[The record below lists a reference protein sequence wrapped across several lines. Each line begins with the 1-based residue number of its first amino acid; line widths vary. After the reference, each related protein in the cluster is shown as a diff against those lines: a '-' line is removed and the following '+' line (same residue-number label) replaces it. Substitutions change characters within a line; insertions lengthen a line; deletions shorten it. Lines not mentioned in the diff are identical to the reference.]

1 MPRRILTHQ
10 QPSVNTLHRR
20 GNAVTKSGF
29 CFLLASALMVLGTPA
44 YAAGPT
50 PSPSASPGSAATSG
64 GHGGS
69 GAQGDSA
76 TGVGAS
82 HAKVAATS
90 APGSS
95 AKSSSNAA
103 QSAVAKAEADASA
116 QAKTAGKP
124 VPVDAA
130 TTEKDTLTANPD
142 GTFTLTASSMP
153 VRVRKQGTW
162 TPIDLGLVK
171 NADGTWGPAA
181 ASVPVAFSAGGTGP
195 LLTETDPASGK
206 TISVSWPSALPSPT
220 ISGNSATYPSVLPGV
235 DLRVEAVDTGY
246 REILVVH
253 DAAAAADP
261 GLKALK
267 FRISSGSGVDLASDG
282 HGGLFGRDHSSH
294 TALFTASD
302 PMEWD
307 STPGPLG
314 AAGPDQIPAT
324 GNLAPVTAT
333 TSTSATNATM
343 TLAADP
349 AGIKHKVTYPL
360 YVDPEIQP
368 TSTNYY
374 EIADFGGAWPSSS
387 GATSL
392 TAANGNKAPW
402 NSELELGVCSLNC
415 YYSWNGTGH
424 STYQDIDY
432 FRFDTSALAAKNGE
446 NPTITSSQFTDAVT
460 GWGGGSGCST
470 DAIALHSVTA
480 DIATTHP
487 TWSNQYLYGEIQS
500 GGGMCAGSTINLNT
514 IGTHG
519 YEAGY
524 TQVNVALTAN
534 YQSPD
539 SNKNYWT
546 VSDTATLSVVF
557 NYTPPAPS
565 TPTMDGAV
573 TCTATTYVS
582 STTPTF
588 HTVGTDIN
596 PSPLNIKENF
606 QVDDSTGAT
615 TVASG
620 TSGQIAN
627 GATASWTASPPLSNG
642 TAYEVHASTTN
653 IVPSGT
659 GGAPALTGPYSGW
672 LPFTVLSALPSAA
685 PTISSFDYPPSQW
698 GQPTGSPGIFT
709 VDDAGATNIAGFA
722 YSIDGGAGT
731 EPVPG
736 TDTSASQCDYLADG
750 GTGTSSTSNNITTG
764 SLELVSGSSAQIR
777 VPAGLAAGR
786 HTLYVRSFDFAH
798 NASAETSYAFY
809 VSPNYQGTSQPV
821 SITNGDTLVASATG
835 TNASLVETQA
845 NCCNVSWR
853 SGKQLYFGGTASGQ
867 SFTVS
872 FSVPDTGTWQLGANM
887 TTSYNFG
894 QLQFDL
900 DGSTNLGNTASEP
913 FDGYTSIVSLEY
925 VDLGTP
931 YLTAGTHTLT
941 VTVVGKNSA
950 SSSYHAGIDYL
961 ELNPTNR
968 YQAVGLSHTAPT
980 AGEVITQSWTWA
992 SDRWLDNQQLMLHNS
1007 TQGASFT
1014 VTFNAPVESDY
1025 ALGVHLTEAN
1035 DYGTVRF
1042 DLDPDTSN
1050 TNLGGTATT
1059 PIDAYNSYVTAK
1071 YYFLGGVHLTAGDHV
1086 LKLTVVGTD
1095 SQAVNNKYNAGL
1107 DYLQVAPVTG
1117 ATETS
1122 LTAAMNN
1129 HGMTSDGS
1137 STTASFDLSGLNN
1150 LSIDTLTAAGLTP
1163 GTTSGPGATFSLGG
1177 ATFTMPQLPSST
1189 SPNAGDDNVI
1199 MDGQTIPL
1207 PAVSATGVAL
1217 LLASTC
1223 SASPQATATIKYTS
1237 GGPQASQPTL
1247 ASVPDW
1253 IGGPSDT
1260 AAVVLPYRDQGST
1273 STAYTTNQPKLYE
1286 EILPVNPNGTLDS
1299 ITLPLLSNTFLPGV
1313 CSQGLHLLAIG
1324 TRGTAAGP
1332 SGTAWVGA
1340 QASPMDEAI
1349 TPTGG
1354 SLSNTTLRQ
1363 SVTLGL
1369 PCSVTNACSGQ
1380 QVRIHLS
1387 NAHATAPV
1395 TFDAATIAA
1404 QSTGQA
1410 TVAAPVALSFGTGNS
1425 ASVTIPAGG
1434 DVYSNPVAL
1443 PASSSG
1449 TGALT
1454 VSLHIPGSVTR
1465 VPIHNTAAV
1474 STYTATGNQ
1483 TGNTDGS
1490 AFTAANSV
1498 SGQYYLAGIDATDT
1512 TATDGTVVVLGDQ
1525 GATNVPAGGGSTWVD
1540 DLPAA
1545 MNSAGVSLPGGV
1557 VSTSSGGIVPA
1568 PTDRW
1573 NLDEGSGTTA
1583 HDAGPGLHNATLTGS
1598 PTWAGASPGS
1608 GVTRGSLAFDGSSD
1622 YALTSGTVLDTAKSF
1637 TVSAW
1642 AYPTAASHFGTIATE
1657 CGTNHCAMYLEENT
1671 SGEWEFAAEN
1681 SDAATSTVAEVNTA
1695 TPVTLNTW
1703 THVVGV
1709 FDANAMTVTLYV
1721 NGALVGTSG
1730 TSAAFTATNPL
1741 VIGGA
1746 DYGSG
1751 GIDADWEGN
1760 LADIRVWNQA
1770 LTASQ
1775 VSEVYN
1781 DGGAGALTTANALTT
1796 LKQDTAGEPNVR
1808 DIVLSVGANDVLE
1821 GTSAATIENN
1831 IVNLVS
1837 AAGSLYTQNQS
1848 NKLAQVFVTTIAPLG
1863 LPAGDP
1869 REQVRTAVNTWIT
1882 TTYTNGQS
1890 IDIAASTANGG
1901 VSDPSNPNEI
1911 APTLLSSGVPNASY
1925 YSAIAR
1931 QAASTISAAIPP
1943 IQLIVK
1949 GGR

>member
-1 MPRRILTHQ
+1 MPYRILTQQ

-20 GNAVTKSGF
+20 RGALGKSGF
-29 CFLLASALMVLGTPA
+29 CLVLASALMALGTPA
-44 YAAGPT
+44 YASGAAS
-50 PSPSASPGSAATSG
+50 PSPSASAGPTTTSG
-64 GHGGS
+64 GRNGS
-69 GAQGDSA
+69 GGQGGSA
-76 TGVGAS
+76 TGIGAS
-82 HAKVAATS
+82 HAKTAAAPKTGTS
-90 APGSS
+90 AKAS
-95 AKSSSNAA
+95 ASAA
-103 QSAVAKAEADASA
+103 QSAVAKAEAAAGA
-116 QAKTAGKP
+116 QAKATGQP

-130 TTEKDTLTANPD
+130 TTEKDTLTANPN

-153 VRVRKQGTW
+153 VRVREHGTW
-162 TPIDLGLVK
+162 TPVDLDLVK
-171 NADGTWGPAA
+171 STDGKSWAPSA

-206 TISVSWPSALPSPT
+206 TISVSWPSALPSPA

-246 REILVVH
+246 REVLVVH

-267 FRISSGSGVDLASDG
+267 FKITSGSGVDLASDG
-282 HGGLFGRDHSSH
+282 HGGLFGRDRSSH
-294 TALFTASD
+294 ADLFTATN

-314 AAGPDQIPAT
+314 AAGPDQIPDT
-324 GNLAPVTAT
+324 GDLAPVTSTASTGTTDAT
-333 TSTSATNATM
+333 L
-343 TLAADP
+343 TLAAGRT
-349 AGIKHKVTYPL
+349 GINHPVTYPL
-360 YVDPEIQP
+360 YIDPEIQP

-374 EIADFGGAWPSSS
+374 EIADFGGAWPSSA

-415 YYSWNGTGH
+415 YYDWDGTGH

-432 FRFDTSALAAKNGE
+432 FRFDTGVLAAKNGE
-446 NPTITSSQFTDAVT
+446 NPTVKSSQFTDAVN

-470 DAIALHSVTA
+470 DAIALHSVTE

-500 GGGMCAGSTINLNT
+500 GGGMCAGSTIDLNT

-524 TQVNVALTAN
+524 TQVNIALTAN
-534 YQSPD
+534 DQSPD

-546 VSDTATLSVVF
+546 VSDQAKLTVVF
-557 NYTPPAPS
+557 NYTPPAPA
-565 TPTMDGAV
+565 TPTVDGAV
-573 TCTATTYVS
+573 TCTSTRYVS
-582 STTPTF
+582 SATPTF

-596 PSPLNIKENF
+596 PSPLDVKENF

-615 TVASG
+615 TAASG
-620 TSGQIAN
+620 TSGQ
-627 GATASWTASPPLSNG
+627 TASGGTATWTSPALSNA
-642 TAYEVHASTTN
+642 TAYEVRASTTN
-653 IVPSGT
+653 VVPSGT

-672 LPFTVLSALPSAA
+672 LPFTVLSTPPSAA
-685 PTISSFDYPPSQW
+685 PEISSFDYPPNQW
-698 GQPTGSPGIFT
+698 GQPAGAPGVFT
-709 VDDAGATNIAGFA
+709 VDDAGASNIAGFA
-722 YSIDGGAGT
+722 YSIDGGAGS
-731 EPVPG
+731 EPVP
-736 TDTSASQCDYLADG
+736 DTSQCGYRDDG
-750 GTGTSSTSNNITTG
+750 GTGTSTTANNVTTG
-764 SLELVSGSSAQIR
+764 SLELDSGTSAQIR
-777 VPAGLAAGR
+777 VPSGLAAGH
-786 HTLYVRSFDFAH
+786 HTLYVRSFDAAH
-798 NASAETSYAFY
+798 NASAETSYTFY
-809 VSPNYQGTSQPV
+809 VAPDYQGTNQPI
-821 SITNGDTLVASATG
+821 SITNGDTLAASATG
-835 TNASLVETQA
+835 TNASLVSTQA
-845 NCCNVSWR
+845 NCCGITWR
-853 SGKQLYFGGTASGQ
+853 AGEQLYFGGTASGQ
-867 SFTVS
+867 TFTVS
-872 FSVPDTGTWQLGANM
+872 FSVPDAGTWQLGANM

-900 DGSTNLGNTASEP
+900 DGSTNLGNTASMP
-913 FDGYTSIVSLEY
+913 FDGYTSMVALHY
-925 VDLGTP
+925 LDLGTP

-950 SSSYHAGIDYL
+950 SSDYHAGIDYL

-980 AGEVITQSWTWA
+980 AGAVITQSWTWA
-992 SDRWLDNQQLMLHNS
+992 SSNWSDNQQLMLQNS
-1007 TQGASFT
+1007 TAGADFT
-1014 VTFNAPVESDY
+1014 ITFNAPVESDY
-1025 ALGVHLTEAN
+1025 ALGVHLTEAD

-1042 DLDPDTSN
+1042 DLDPDTSDI
-1050 TNLGGTATT
+1050 NLDGTATT

-1071 YYFLGGVHLTAGDHV
+1071 YYFLGSVHLTAGDHV
-1086 LKLTVVGTD
+1086 LKLTVVGAD
-1095 SQAVNNKYNAGL
+1095 SASINNKYNAGL
-1107 DYLQVAPVTG
+1107 DSLQVAPVTG
-1117 ATETS
+1117 ATDAS

-1137 STTASFDLSGLNN
+1137 TTSASFDLDGLNN
-1150 LSIDTLTAAGLTP
+1150 ISRDTLTAAGLTP
-1163 GTTSGPGATFSLGG
+1163 GTSSAPGATFSLGG
-1177 ATFTMPQLPSST
+1177 ATFTMPQLPSGT
-1189 SPNAGDDNVI
+1189 SANAGDDNVI
-1199 MDGQTIPL
+1199 ADGQTIPL

-1217 LLASTC
+1217 LLATTC
-1223 SASPQATATIKYTS
+1223 GNSPQATATIHYTS

-1247 ASVPDW
+1247 TSVPDW
-1253 IGGPSDT
+1253 VTGRTDT
-1260 AAVVLPYRDQGST
+1260 AAVVLPYRDEGSGSGPT
-1273 STAYTTNQPKLYE
+1273 TANQPKLYE
-1286 EILPVNPNGTLDS
+1286 EILPVNPNGTLAS
-1299 ITLPLLSNTFLPGV
+1299 ITLPVLHSTFLPGI
-1313 CSQGLHLLAIG
+1313 CSTDLHLLAIG

-1332 SGTAWVGA
+1332 GGTAWVGA

-1349 TPTGG
+1349 TPAGG
-1354 SLSNTTLRQ
+1354 SLSDSTLRQ

-1369 PCSVTNACSGQ
+1369 TCAVTNTCSGQ
-1380 QVRIHLS
+1380 QVRVHLS
-1387 NAHATAPV
+1387 NAHAAAPV

-1404 QSTGQA
+1404 QSSGQA
-1410 TVAAPVALSFGTGNS
+1410 TLATPVALSFGTGDS

-1443 PASSSG
+1443 PATGGG

-1454 VSLHIPGSVTR
+1454 VSLHIPGSVGS

-1474 STYTATGNQ
+1474 ATYTASGNQ

-1498 SGQYYLAGIDATDT
+1498 PGQYYLAGIDATDT
-1512 TATDGTVVVLGDQ
+1512 TATDGTVAVLGDQ

-1557 VSTSSGGIVPA
+1557 VNTSSGGALPA

-1583 HDAGPGLHNATLTGS
+1583 YDSGPGLHNATLGGS
-1598 PTWAGASPGS
+1598 PTWAGAAPGS
-1608 GVTRGSLAFDGSSD
+1608 GTTRGSLALDGSSD
-1622 YALTSGTVLDTAKSF
+1622 YALTSGTVLDTTKSF
-1637 TVSAW
+1637 TISAW
-1642 AYPTAASHFGTIATE
+1642 AYPTAASHYGTIATE
-1657 CGTNHCAMYLEENT
+1657 CGTVHCALYLEENT

-1681 SDAATSTVAEVNTA
+1681 SDDSTATDAEVNAT

-1721 NGALVGTSG
+1721 NGALVGTSSK
-1730 TSAAFTATNPL
+1730 SAAYSAVNPL

-1751 GIDADWEGN
+1751 VSGSWEGN

-1770 LTASQ
+1770 LTATQ

-1781 DGGAGALTTANALTT
+1781 DGAAGTLTTANALAT
-1796 LKQDTAGEPNVR
+1796 LRQDTAGEPDVR
-1808 DIVLSVGANDVLE
+1808 DVVLSVGADDVLK
-1821 GTSAATIENN
+1821 GTSEATIENN
-1831 IVNLVS
+1831 IVNLVN

-1863 LPAGDP
+1863 LPATDP
-1869 REQVRTAVNTWIT
+1869 REQTRTAVNAWIT

-1890 IDIAASTANGG
+1890 IDIAADTANGG
-1901 VSDPSNPNEI
+1901 VSDPGNANEI
-1911 APTLLSSGVPNASY
+1911 APTLLTNGIPNAAY
-1925 YSAIAR
+1925 YSAIAN
-1931 QAASTISAAIPP
+1931 QAASTISSAIPP
-1943 IQLIVK
+1943 IQLIVR
-1949 GGR
+1949 GGRIERR